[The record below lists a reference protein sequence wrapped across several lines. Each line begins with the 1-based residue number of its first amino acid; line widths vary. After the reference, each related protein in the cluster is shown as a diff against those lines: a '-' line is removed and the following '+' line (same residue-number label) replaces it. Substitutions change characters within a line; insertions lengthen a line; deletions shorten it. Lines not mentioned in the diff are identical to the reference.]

1 MVALGQWGESG
12 MGMSISLKKDTTKTN
27 IKHNNRRFNDKEKEQ
42 NSHID
47 FSRSGENHYL
57 VERSLKE
64 LYKWEF
70 GQAQAD
76 YNEKQKRNDRKIK
89 NYYEQVKASK
99 KTSLQQEMIVQVG
112 GTADFQGNPENQKL
126 ANEILGE
133 WFSKFEE
140 RNLNLKVYNAVIHN
154 DEASPHMHLN
164 FVPVA
169 TGYKRGMEKQVSF
182 DKAILGQ
189 DQTLNKERPFD
200 DWRNRE
206 VLLLEKMLKE
216 RGIERE
222 LVGTN
227 EFKDVN
233 DFKDK
238 KEQIQELD
246 TKIVDLEKK
255 YTAEREKLQKGVQ
268 ELVKA
273 VESSKSIESIEA
285 EKAGVFDR
293 KNVKMPVED
302 FESMKTLAKASEAL
316 KTQNKT
322 LERDLSVSVH
332 ERQELQEE
340 NTGLKT
346 ENEELKRQNE
356 RLQKTNEIQE
366 KTIRYLNDMVHLL
379 KKNSQKF
386 LEVSRENM
394 VDFIGKVRAAAL
406 THEFKK
412 ASTEKLM
419 TAVPE
424 EERAGA
430 KAVFDLKKEQEEQKQ
445 KEAEKEKMATPK
457 RKPKEMEHER

>member
-1 MVALGQWGESG
+1 

-27 IKHNNRRFNDKEKEQ
+27 IKHNNRKFNDKEKEQ

-47 FSRSGENHYL
+47 FSRSNSNQYL
-57 VERSLKE
+57 VQKSLKE
-64 LYKWEF
+64 LYKQEF

-76 YNEKQKRNDRKIK
+76 YNEKQNRNDRKIK

-99 KTSLQQEMIVQVG
+99 KTSLQQEMILQVG
-112 GTADFQGNPENQKL
+112 DSSQFQNNPENQRM
-126 ANEILGE
+126 ANDVLKK
-133 WFSKFEE
+133 WFDTFQE
-140 RNLNLKVYNAVIHN
+140 RNPNLKIYNAVIHN

-189 DQTLNKERPFD
+189 DKTLNKERPFE

-233 DFKDK
+233 DFKEK

-255 YTAEREKLQKGVQ
+255 YTAEREKLQEGVQ

-273 VESSKSIESIEA
+273 VESSKSVEGLEV
-285 EKAGVFDR
+285 EKAGLFDR
-293 KNVKMPVED
+293 RNVKMPAED
-302 FESMKTLAKASEAL
+302 FENMKTLAKASEAL
-316 KTQNKT
+316 KTQNTKLQRESDANLREKQKLEKENAELKQENSQVKADLKT
-322 LERDLSVSVH
+322 LEKAFEMQKRVVQSLKHTLHMVKENSLQVIAVPKQKMADLMGKARAISLLH
-332 ERQELQEE
+332 NFEE
-340 NTGLKT
+340 IKVDIDSL
-346 ENEELKRQNE
+346 R
-356 RLQKTNEIQE
+356 
-366 KTIRYLNDMVHLL
+366 
-379 KKNSQKF
+379 
-386 LEVSRENM
+386 EV
-394 VDFIGKVRAAAL
+394 
-406 THEFKK
+406 
-412 ASTEKLM
+412 
-419 TAVPE
+419 VPE
-424 EERAGA
+424 EEKSAA
-430 KAVFDLKKEQEEQKQ
+430 DKIFDRHEKK
-445 KEAEKEKMATPK
+445 EKEKEEEKQQIIQERRERQKDMG
-457 RKPKEMEHER
+457 MER